1 MAGDITNAVNKASEV
16 VANLINILCSKI
28 MTLES

>member
-1 MAGDITNAVNKASEV
+1 MAGDITNAVNKASEA